1 MRIAVTVD
9 EAVRLTKATALLP
22 AMVLAV
28 RPAGE
33 AGDAVEVDLD
43 PALLPS
49 QSGLLRLGAALA
61 GRVTV
66 AARFQ
71 GFADGDASF
80 ALSAQARGFTVDRL
94 LNHLTGVIAE
104 ALAAQGLPPDV
115 VELRPG
121 ADGPV
126 LVAHAQAAVDARA
139 SGVVVQEVALREGR
153 VTVALAIPGEVRLA

>member
-1 MRIAVTVD
+1 MRIEVTID
-9 EAVRLTKATALLP
+9 EAVRLARAARLLP
-22 AMVLAV
+22 GMVLEV
-28 RPAGE
+28 RAGGP

-43 PALLPS
+43 PAQLPGT
-49 QSGLLRLGAALA
+49 SGLLRFGAALA

-66 AARFQ
+66 TARFA

-80 ALSAQARGFTVDRL
+80 ALAAQARGLTVDRL

-104 ALAAQGLPPDV
+104 ALAGQGLPPDV

-139 SGVVVQEVALREGR
+139 GGVVVRAVGLTSGR
-153 VTVALAIPGEVRLA
+153 VTIEVEIGDARLR